1 MNKKALPMHDLF
13 YMVFINTTSKTIAY
27 TNRKCVESNTPYS
40 DQAML
45 TKVLSQ
51 ERIDEREGMRLI
63 SGDSSLQG
71 SDRTI
76 EEVLIFLHEYY
87 EKYYTNTPI
96 NHLVHKDIFEEYK
109 AKLNESGYSFYEI

>member
-1 MNKKALPMHDLF
+1 MHDLF
-13 YMVFINTTSKTIAY
+13 YMVFINTTSKTITYA
-27 TNRKCVESNTPYS
+27 NRKCVESNTPYS

-51 ERIDEREGMRLI
+51 EHIDEREGMRLI

-71 SDRTI
+71 GSDRTI
-76 EEVLIFLHEYY
+76 EEILIFLHMYH
-87 EKYYTNTPI
+87 EKYYTNTPV
-96 NHLVHKDIFEEYK
+96 NQLVHEDIFEEYK